1 MELFCSTLVVTH
13 MARKVME
20 SAFLAT
26 QPRAGTRDGHV
37 RIERWVTAAKS
48 LQLRCAAANLESD
61 QKGLWLNC
69 HFLIKSCYQI
79 YLNQIL
85 EMYTCAGLIIY
96 QSNFILLNISYQNEH
111 LECGQTGT
119 TTAIPTALRP
129 LVSYLVRDM
138 GPYDIQPIR
147 TYWWKLMQMRDNCH
161 KIKMWCILYTAMT

>member
-1 MELFCSTLVVTH
+1 M
-13 MARKVME
+13 
-20 SAFLAT
+20 
-26 QPRAGTRDGHV
+26 
-37 RIERWVTAAKS
+37 TAAKS

-96 QSNFILLNISYQNEH
+96 KSNFILLNISYQNEH
-111 LECGQTGT
+111 LECGQNGA

-129 LVSYLVRDM
+129 LVSYLLVDVVLNVVVVSAA
-138 GPYDIQPIR
+138 GQPSHSIAIIVCSNESTFLAKSTIAYCIHNIR
-147 TYWWKLMQMRDNCH
+147 VSVAYVQRQSPNCH
-161 KIKMWCILYTAMT
+161 RC

>member
-37 RIERWVTAAKS
+37 RIERWVTAVKS

-69 HFLIKSCYQI
+69 HFLIKSCHQI
-79 YLNQIL
+79 YLYQIL

-96 QSNFILLNISYQNEH
+96 KSNFILLNILYQNEY
-111 LECGQTGT
+111 LECGQNGA

-129 LVSYLVRDM
+129 LVSYLLTWN
-138 GPYDIQPIR
+138 DI
-147 TYWWKLMQMRDNCH
+147 WKKLN
-161 KIKMWCILYTAMT
+161 